1 MQWALVSTQWMNL
14 ALYVI
19 FFAERIITNFLKNRT
34 NIMPSTIAELVS
46 SQKEFDARHGSED
59 RSWAQQIDQ
68 QHVNVLLELTVA
80 LTGEVGE
87 FANIT
92 KKIAR
97 GDFTLES
104 RKSELASELADIFV
118 YLLKLAGQLGIDL
131 EAEYK
136 SKMKLNEERFKR
148 FVKRQ

>member
-1 MQWALVSTQWMNL
+1 MS
-14 ALYVI
+14 
-19 FFAERIITNFLKNRT
+19 
-34 NIMPSTIAELVS
+34 STIAELVS
-46 SQKEFDARHGSED
+46 SQKKFDAKHGPEG

-68 QHVNVLLELTVA
+68 QHINVLLELTVA
-80 LTGEVGE
+80 LTGEIGE

-104 RKSELASELADIFV
+104 GKPELASELADIFV

-131 EAEYK
+131 EAEY
-136 SKMKLNEERFKR
+136 SIKMKLNEKRFKR
-148 FVKRQ
+148 FLKRQ

>member
-1 MQWALVSTQWMNL
+1 
-14 ALYVI
+14 
-19 FFAERIITNFLKNRT
+19 
-34 NIMPSTIAELVS
+34 MPSTIAELIA
-46 SQKEFDARHGSED
+46 SQKEFDAKHGSEA
-59 RSWAQQIDQ
+59 RSWAQQVDQ
-68 QHVNVLLELTVA
+68 QHVNVLLELVVA

-97 GDFTLES
+97 GDFTLDS
-104 RKSELASELADIFV
+104 GKPELASELADIFV

-131 EAEYK
+131 EVEYK
-136 SKMKLNEERFKR
+136 SKMRLNEERFKR

>member
-1 MQWALVSTQWMNL
+1 
-14 ALYVI
+14 
-19 FFAERIITNFLKNRT
+19 
-34 NIMPSTIAELVS
+34 MPSTIAELIRA
-46 SQKEFDARHGSED
+46 QRNFDARHGLGGK
-59 RSWAQQIDQ
+59 SWAQQIDQ
-68 QHVNVLLELTVA
+68 QHVSVLLELTVA

-87 FANIT
+87 FANVT

-104 RKSELASELADIFV
+104 GKPELRSELADIFV

-131 EAEYK
+131 EAEYEN
-136 SKMKLNEERFKR
+136 KMRLNEERFKR